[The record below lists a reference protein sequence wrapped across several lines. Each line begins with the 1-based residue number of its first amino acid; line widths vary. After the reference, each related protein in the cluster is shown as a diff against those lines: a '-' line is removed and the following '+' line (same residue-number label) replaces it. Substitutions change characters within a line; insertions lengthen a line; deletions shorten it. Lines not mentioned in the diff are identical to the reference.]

1 MRNWA
6 TWLVCCWCLNCLA
19 VEPWRIVADA
29 SFEPYSYLATD
40 GSTSRGLDVD
50 LVDAVMGEVGEPY
63 SITLLPWERVKL
75 LLTQR
80 AIDAAFVFTG
90 TAERRSQYDLVGPL
104 RNGETVFVTR
114 EGSPLRFWHDF
125 NDLKPYLV
133 GQVRG
138 YNYDSDFD
146 AAKLRRDQHASSPR
160 QLVAMLLAGRVD
172 VIVGDKVQ
180 LLYYVQQLKSESLVR
195 VLSKPLR
202 QIPRYVAFAK
212 DDPRARQFEGA
223 LKRAQQNGKLQ
234 TILLRW
240 SPWDQPTKQK

>member
-1 MRNWA
+1 MKTWA
-6 TWLVCCWCLNCLA
+6 AWLACCWCLNCLA
-19 VEPWRIVADA
+19 AEPWRIAADA
-29 SFEPYSYLATD
+29 SFEPYSYLDAD
-40 GSTSRGLDVD
+40 GSAPRGLDVE
-50 LVDAVMGEVGEPY
+50 LVDAVMTEVGEPY
-63 SITLLPWERVKL
+63 AIALLPWERVKL

-90 TAERRSQYDLVGPL
+90 TAERRAQYDLVGPL
-104 RNGETVFVTR
+104 RSGETVFVTLER
-114 EGSPLRFWHDF
+114 SPLRFWRDF

-146 AAKLRRDQHASSPR
+146 AAELRRDQHATAPR

-195 VLSKPLR
+195 VLSKPLG

-212 DDPRARQFEGA
+212 GDPRARQFEAA
-223 LKRAQQNGKLQ
+223 LKKAQQNGKLQ
-234 TILLRW
+234 AILLRW
-240 SPWDQPTKQK
+240 SP